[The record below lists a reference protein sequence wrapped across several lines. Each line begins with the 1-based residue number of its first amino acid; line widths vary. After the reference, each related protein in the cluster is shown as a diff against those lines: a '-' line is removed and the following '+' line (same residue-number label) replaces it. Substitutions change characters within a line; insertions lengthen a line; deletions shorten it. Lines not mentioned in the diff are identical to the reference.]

1 MRSRLQNALIKGTPE
16 YISFEEGEE
25 FQRFSIHT
33 MAEEEGH
40 QLREGFCRSGN
51 RHGERLQR
59 RGGSSGHDPSR
70 TQLIVAIFLFTNGI
84 L

>member
-40 QLREGFCRSGN
+40 QLREGFWRSGIDMVK
-51 RHGERLQR
+51 GFKEEE
-59 RGGSSGHDPSR
+59 GV
-70 TQLIVAIFLFTNGI
+70 VATTLLGPN